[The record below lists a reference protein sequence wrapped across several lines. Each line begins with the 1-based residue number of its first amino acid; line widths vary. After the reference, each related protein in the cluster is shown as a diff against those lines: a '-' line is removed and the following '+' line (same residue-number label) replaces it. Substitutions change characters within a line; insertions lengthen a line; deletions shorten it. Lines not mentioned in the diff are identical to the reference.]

1 MDTEIS
7 AIDEVENALED
18 AELVDNPNEMGD
30 DEFNGII
37 TSEVDDA
44 IDYIDNSISQDRNIA
59 SEYYRGEPF
68 GDEEDGRSQ
77 VISMDVRD
85 TVQSILPSLMKVFT
99 SGERVVEFVPTG
111 AEDVGM
117 AEQATDYINHVF
129 MQENQG
135 FKILYE
141 AFKDALIRKAGVIKF
156 YWDDSKEVI
165 TENYSDLAPEALNLL
180 LQDDDLKASAVVERP
195 VGEPVMVQPEVRDPM
210 TGELLQ
216 EAVFDQPVVYD
227 VEMKREISKGK
238 IKCEALPPEEFLID
252 RRAKSIHDATM
263 VAHRKMASVSELV
276 AMGYD
281 FDMVMEHAGEDFQ
294 FDTNSEYQ
302 TRNPV
307 ATLKNYVAK
316 DDANKR
322 VLYIEAYVRA
332 DYDGDGIAELRRV
345 CCIGDSH
352 KIVRHEPW
360 DHIPFAAFCPDP
372 EPHTFFGQSLADI
385 TMDIQRIKSA
395 ILRNQLDSLA
405 QAIHP
410 RMAVVEGQANLEDV
424 LNSEVGGVIR
434 MRAPNMVQ
442 SINTPF
448 VGQQAFPMMAYMDE
462 VKQSRTGINRAAAG
476 LDADA
481 LQSTT
486 KTAVAATV
494 TAARQHIELI
504 ARVFAET
511 GMTDLFRGLL
521 KLSVLHTDQERMVRL
536 RGEFVPV
543 DPRAWNSNYDV
554 TVNVALGGVDDD
566 QKMMLL
572 QSIAERQEN
581 IISQFGLDNPL
592 VTLAQYRNT
601 VGKLIETAGMK
612 DVDNY
617 FMDPD
622 GTQSQQ
628 IMAQASQKP
637 KKPRPDEVMAQ
648 AEIAKTQAETQAR
661 LASIQLDREKMF
673 MEDERKRDELDA
685 KLSMDALELQ
695 AKYGTQVDIAQLK
708 AEVEREK
715 LNIRERG
722 ATLRQMMN
730 NQIAQGTQGIT
741 E

>member
-1 MDTEIS
+1 MDTQIS
-7 AIDEVENALED
+7 AIDEVESALEE
-18 AELVDNPNEMGD
+18 AELVENPNEMGD

-44 IDYIDNSISQDRNIA
+44 IDYIDNNISQDRNLA

-68 GDEEDGRSQ
+68 GDEEEGRSQ

-111 AEDVGM
+111 AEDVAM

-156 YWDDSKEVI
+156 YWDDSKEVV
-165 TENYSDLAPEALNLL
+165 TENYSDLTPEAMNLL
-180 LQDDDLKASAVVERP
+180 LQDEDLKASAVMEKP

-216 EAVFDQPVVYD
+216 EAIFDQPMVYD

-252 RRAKSIHDATM
+252 RRAKSIHDATL

-395 ILRNQLDSLA
+395 IMRNQLDSLA
-405 QAIHP
+405 QSIHP

-448 VGQQAFPMMAYMDE
+448 VGQQAFPMMQYMDE

-504 ARVFAET
+504 ARIFAET
-511 GMTDLFRGLL
+511 GMSDLFRGLL

-543 DPRAWNSNYDV
+543 DPRAWNANYDV

-581 IISQFGLDNPL
+581 IISQFGLENPL

-617 FMDPD
+617 FMDPN
-622 GTQSQQ
+622 GMQSQQ
-628 IMAQASQKP
+628 IMAQAAQKP

-685 KLSMDALELQ
+685 KLSMEALELQ

-730 NQIAQGTQGIT
+730 NQIAQGNQGIN

>member
-18 AELVDNPNEMGD
+18 AELVDSPNEMGD

>member
-7 AIDEVENALED
+7 AIDEVENALEE
-18 AELVDNPNEMGD
+18 AEIVENPNEMSD
-30 DEFNGII
+30 DEFNGIV
-37 TSEVDDA
+37 TSEVQDA
-44 IDYIDNSISQDRNIA
+44 IDYIDNNISQDRTLA
-59 SEYYRGEPF
+59 TEYYRGEPF
-68 GDEEDGRSQ
+68 GDEEEGRSS
-77 VISMDVRD
+77 VVSMDVRD

-99 SGERVVEFVPTG
+99 SSEKVVEFVPHG
-111 AEDVGM
+111 QEDVAT
-117 AEQATDYINHVF
+117 AEQATDYVNHVF

-156 YWDDSKEVI
+156 YWDESVDVT
-165 TENYSDLAPEALNLL
+165 TENYTELSEPALNLL
-180 LQDDDLKASAVVERP
+180 LEEDDVEASAISEKP
-195 VGEPVMVQPEVRDPM
+195 FGDPIMVQPEVRDPM

-216 EAVFDQPVVYD
+216 EAVMEQPMVYD
-227 VEMKREISKGK
+227 LELKRRTKRGK

-252 RRAKSIHDATM
+252 RRAKSMHDATI
-263 VAHRKMASVSELV
+263 VAHRKMATVSELV

-281 FDMVMEHAGEDFQ
+281 FDEVLQHAGEDFQ
-294 FDTNSEYQ
+294 FDTNSEYY

-322 VLYIEAYVRA
+322 VLYIEAYLRA

-345 CCIGDSH
+345 CCIGDAH
-352 KIVRHEPW
+352 EVVRNEPW

-372 EPHTFFGQSLADI
+372 EPHTFFGLSLADI

-405 QAIHP
+405 QSIHP

-434 MRAPNMVQ
+434 MRAPGMVQ
-442 SINTPF
+442 SFSQPF

-462 VKQSRTGINRAAAG
+462 VKQSRTGINRAASG

-504 ARVFAET
+504 ARIFAET
-511 GMTDLFRGLL
+511 GMVDLFKGLL
-521 KLSVLHTDQERMVRL
+521 RLSVLHQDQPRMVRL
-536 RGEFVPV
+536 RNEFIQV
-543 DPRAWNSNYDV
+543 DPRAWQSGFDV

-572 QSIAERQEN
+572 ESVAQRQEN
-581 IISQFGLDNPL
+581 IISQFGMENPL
-592 VTLAQYRNT
+592 VTLGQYRNT
-601 VGKLIETAGMK
+601 VGKVLETAGLK

-617 FMDPD
+617 FLDPN
-622 GTQSQQ
+622 GPQAQQ
-628 IMAQASQKP
+628 IMAQQAQKP
-637 KKPRPDEVMAQ
+637 KQPRPEEVMAE
-648 AEIAKTQAETQAR
+648 AEIAKTQAETQAALAR
-661 LASIQLDREKMF
+661 LQLDREKMF
-673 MEDERKRDELDA
+673 LEDERKRDELDA
-685 KLSMDALELQ
+685 KISMEAIELQ
-695 AKYGTQVDIAQLK
+695 AKYGTQIDVAQLK

-715 LNIRERG
+715 LAIRERG

-730 NQIAQGTQGIT
+730 NAPRGD
-741 E
+741 